1 MARRAE
7 DCGTTG
13 STGLVAMAFLSGA
26 LVGAATALLLAPEP
40 GKTLRRRLAHGAK
53 AAQEELSDVAA
64 ETREAVGAL
73 TKDARQTLRQTAS
86 RLSAALGATRD
97 AITSDVEAMTKEPPI
112 RASVSAPVRR
122 ISNRQS

>member
-1 MARRAE
+1 
-7 DCGTTG
+7 
-13 STGLVAMAFLSGA
+13 MAFLSGA
-26 LVGAATALLLAPEP
+26 LVGAAAALLLAPEP
-40 GKTLRRRLAHGAK
+40 GKAMRRRLAHGAK

-97 AITSDVEAMTKEPPI
+97 AITGDVDAMTKEPPG
-112 RASVSAPVRR
+112 RASVSASVRR